1 MAFQNVASYHVKTT
15 GKDPRNNFKSGQ
27 KFECQSGKSI
37 WLVFASKIWGE
48 LRGSHQ
54 SASSSFL
61 PEKGNNNWFVAVLQA
76 ALLYSGGSDQKH
88 KRKVVCFLVSSNTVY
103 IFIQAY

>member
-48 LRGSHQ
+48 LEEATEA
-54 SASSSFL
+54 ASFSFL
-61 PEKGNNNWFVAVLQA
+61 PEKGNNNWFTAVPQA
-76 ALLYSGGSDQKH
+76 ALQNSGGSDPKH
-88 KRKVVCFLVSSNTVY
+88 KRKVVCLNG
-103 IFIQAY
+103 